1 MPRKKRARH
10 GTGCH
15 ACLSLRLNRKLKN
28 SSCRYALRPR
38 PPFRF
43 FLIAAGVA
51 CAELPPDLPPASPLP
66 FAPGPVIGGTIKGNP
81 AAGIVPVK
89 DLIEANRKDEYIPMA
104 EPIPGETGSSAP
116 LAESI
121 PNAEP
126 IPGETNLHAPAQPAE
141 ASLAIPSTAFSPVP
155 VPQHETRVAIL
166 GYHDFSRTLPATE
179 MRMNTD
185 VFRSQMQALKASGV
199 PVISMKRISGMETGG
214 DRHFR
219 PNAS

>member
-1 MPRKKRARH
+1 MRSVP
-10 GTGCH
+10 GL
-15 ACLSLRLNRKLKN
+15 LSV
-28 SSCRYALRPR
+28 
-38 PPFRF
+38 

-66 FAPGPVIGGTIKGNP
+66 LTPGPVIGGTIKGDP

-141 ASLAIPSTAFSPVP
+141 APLAIPSTAFSPVP

-199 PVISMKRISGMETGG
+199 PVISMKEFLEWKLGTGS
-214 DRHFR
+214 FR